1 MTLVPPAMRKACE
14 GLAAKGRRYTS
25 SGCLPRAA
33 HQNRLLLWQ
42 CGRDEK
48 RFETCECGP
57 TPVPDRLA
65 ACLIVRPSAAFS
77 VPSPTLRSGDPAW
90 LAGFLLM
97 LARLP
102 CQTDHRHDDNDQ
114 APYRERQHTHGDTL
128 PSLTVSIGATAL
140 RLPSQATLCAKL
152 DGRKRAGGWRVR
164 SQSSCVSTPYEG
176 CIVNEPPAPRG
187 EGQVPACARQQMLY
201 AALCLPSQSAS
212 CC

>member
-1 MTLVPPAMRKACE
+1 MAHKVTGAAGAPLLVPPLMDNRGRPNAHIILTHRRLTGTAGEIWPLIIDTLRCRTCRRWLLCHPQCVRHARDLQLKAVVIQA
-14 GLAAKGRRYTS
+14 LAA
-25 SGCLPRAA
+25 CHMLPTKTGSY
-33 HQNRLLLWQ
+33 

-114 APYRERQHTHGDTL
+114 APYRERQHTH
-128 PSLTVSIGATAL
+128 
-140 RLPSQATLCAKL
+140 
-152 DGRKRAGGWRVR
+152 
-164 SQSSCVSTPYEG
+164 
-176 CIVNEPPAPRG
+176 
-187 EGQVPACARQQMLY
+187 
-201 AALCLPSQSAS
+201 
-212 CC
+212 